1 MRETLSNMPEHK
13 DHYFLHD
20 RLLTMLN
27 SQSSLVLLLPSC
39 SSVNVF
45 YASWMMDEW
54 TDRFFFI
61 NQK

>member
-1 MRETLSNMPEHK
+1 MPEHK